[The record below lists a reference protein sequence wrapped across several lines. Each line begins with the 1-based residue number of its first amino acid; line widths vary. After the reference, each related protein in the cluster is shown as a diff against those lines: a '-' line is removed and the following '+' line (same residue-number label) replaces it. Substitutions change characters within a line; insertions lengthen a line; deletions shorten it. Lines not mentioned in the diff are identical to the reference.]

1 MGPLIGGLLAQYIG
15 YKDIFYI
22 TGVCLFIATVFT
34 MLLVK
39 ENFDRKSVAAK
50 PKVPFV
56 KGLRQIAAI
65 PQLPAL
71 YSVTILIQFAFLST
85 NPIMP
90 LYVQEL
96 YGPSKSIALFAG
108 LVSSITG
115 FSNMI
120 SSPVFGKWGDKLGA
134 EKILGFCLVGAALSF
149 VPQAL
154 VQNVWQLLGCR
165 FLLGIF
171 YGGSASLG
179 SVLDQQIYSRRNGGP
194 LHLLQ
199 YERLGLRQHAGPV
212 MGGVFSGL
220 LGVRGIFYIAAAL
233 LVGNFFWV
241 RKSLI
246 RRAHSLLELDPVQSH
261 PSE

>member
-171 YGGSASLG
+171 MGGLLP
-179 SVLDQQIYSRRNGGP
+179 SVLSLINKYTPAGMEGRSISYNTSALAFGNM
-194 LHLLQ
+194 
-199 YERLGLRQHAGPV
+199 LGLSWAG
-212 MGGVFSGL
+212 FSL
-220 LGVRGIFYIAAAL
+220 AC
-233 LVGNFFWV
+233 W
-241 RKSLI
+241 
-246 RRAHSLLELDPVQSH
+246 E
-261 PSE
+261 